1 MRSDDDEVVEDDT
14 VLSGSVLDAKVEL
27 GAELEREGAA
37 ELENASDSAVL
48 AVVVDE
54 NVDDAKVSDAKED
67 NSTVELSSDGKSSDD
82 ERNDSDGADSSSGS
96 SSSDGSDDSGSDSS
110 SSDGSSSD
118 DGGSIDD
125 GSDGSRDDS
134 GNGCCDGCS
143 DGCSDGCCSDV
154 SNASSSDTDC
164 GGAELRGSADGW
176 ALDSAADDTSVRDTA
191 AELNNSGCASE
202 ADADKVC
209 EANCDVLNACGG
221 SALRKKSMIDM
232 AKGRLVSSRA
242 LKRRLVFLPSAV
254 FF

>member
-67 NSTVELSSDGKSSDD
+67 DSTVELSSDGKSSDD

-134 GNGCCDGCS
+134 GNGCC